1 MIKVLSSF
9 VIDPILYYIRART
22 TTACWQ
28 QNLRLFGGRKVG
40 KSFFLLSYVALYTRY
55 QKAKMNT
62 KIGVGGMRMRN
73 HDKHHLFFITKCI
86 SENTLQVE
94 KLVVFILPVL
104 LLFKF
109 QKSFQ
114 GFSNLRISTPQHVKY
129 QRLKSEGT
137 LIRKVLEKLLIFGP
151 QPHEEKS
158 WARNSVQRT
167 RLRRIYMF
175 YGNEE

>member
-73 HDKHHLFFITKCI
+73 HDKRHLFFITKCI

-94 KLVVFILPVL
+94 K
-104 LLFKF
+104 
-109 QKSFQ
+109 
-114 GFSNLRISTPQHVKY
+114 
-129 QRLKSEGT
+129 
-137 LIRKVLEKLLIFGP
+137 
-151 QPHEEKS
+151 
-158 WARNSVQRT
+158 
-167 RLRRIYMF
+167 
-175 YGNEE
+175 